1 MSSIPVVVMGIKRAN
16 DKAEETASHLRKV
29 GFKNVSI
36 YYGIDLKKNKEKV
49 KAVSTS
55 EGINLKTTNIA
66 HYNSNKI
73 LEREVEKDTPQLI
86 ITEDDVRITESDD
99 LFKHLK
105 KGIKGVDRLVWNRVI
120 TSGSNKGAIQGNQMT
135 GYDSNGMKSA
145 LAIKKLGL
153 IDLFYSRKLEPKE
166 KVSGPYGIEYIY
178 PYMTE
183 RTKGGQIKGDMEAHN
198 KPEILN
204 KKSRKFDADN
214 NLG

>member
-1 MSSIPVVVMGIKRAN
+1 MSNIPVVVMGIKRAN

-36 YYGIDLKKNKEKV
+36 YYGIDLKNNKE
-49 KAVSTS
+49 
-55 EGINLKTTNIA
+55 GLNLKTTNIA

-73 LEREVEKDTPQLI
+73 LEREVEKGTPQLI
-86 ITEDDVRITESDD
+86 ITEDDVRITETDE
-99 LFKHLK
+99 LFKHLE

-153 IDLFYSRKLEPKE
+153 IDMFYSRKLEPKE
-166 KVSGPYGIEYIY
+166 NVSGPYGIEYIY

-198 KPEILN
+198 KPESLN

-214 NLG
+214 NLC